1 MPEMNSAA
9 ESEENKKT
17 IGPFKIF
24 ILQNVGLLAG
34 FGVILIIAVYG
45 SDINFEKL

>member
-1 MPEMNSAA
+1 MNSAA

-17 IGPFKIF
+17 IGSFKIF